1 VFLIIV
7 FCVYDLQLVNGQVHY
22 SYNGESVLM
31 LNGYASDG
39 HWHHI
44 EVKWMSGELWINLD
58 YGQQEVTSPATNKLQ
73 GLYVGKILIGGPDAS
88 VGSLNA
94 DYGYFE
100 GCIQVSSEHLY
111 IVRFEL
117 LTAVMLKVQV
127 FWDVMLCAWAN
138 SF

>member
-1 VFLIIV
+1 MTVNTCNV
-7 FCVYDLQLVNGQVHY
+7 CDLQLVNGEIEY
-22 SYNGESVLM
+22 SYNGESMM
-31 LNGYASDG
+31 LPNGFVSDG

-58 YGQQEVTSPATNKLQ
+58 YGQREVTSPATNKLQ

-100 GCIQVSSEHLY
+100 GCIQVSNEYCH
-111 IVRFEL
+111 
-117 LTAVMLKVQV
+117 A
-127 FWDVMLCAWAN
+127 CAK
-138 SF
+138 